1 MSEYARLSKF
11 AYAYAL
17 GDNMSIEYKGSKM
30 SSINLLNE
38 EISREEKVP
47 CLIFGVAKI
56 TTSFVDIDGY
66 SKAKTIKELLSN
78 LAKAVEKYNK
88 YEADSLRDS
97 AKFNEIVQYPAR
109 KEEGPAQYILE
120 WEEVSYASRI
130 NDQGNLE
137 QKNANYYIHI
147 RIVK

>member
-1 MSEYARLSKF
+1 
-11 AYAYAL
+11 
-17 GDNMSIEYKGSKM
+17 MSIEYKGSKM

-56 TTSFVDIDGY
+56 TASFVDIDGY
-66 SKAKTIKELLSN
+66 SKAKTIKGLLSN
-78 LAKAVEKYNK
+78 LAKAVENYSKYD
-88 YEADSLRDS
+88 AIVLRDNIN
-97 AKFNEIVQYPAR
+97 FNEIVQYPAR

-120 WEEVSYASRI
+120 WEEVSNASRI